1 VTRGPA
7 AARTP
12 TRRRARSTTRVLGP
26 VLGLLLALT
35 VAACGA
41 ASPTELTAE
50 EVARHP
56 HDGAA
61 FTQGLLWHDGV
72 LYESTGLYGR
82 SSLRRVRLED
92 GELLAARYLGDE
104 VFAEGLALVGDEL
117 VQLTWR
123 AGVAYRWP
131 LDGFERGDPPL
142 DTHDYDGE
150 GWGLCFDG
158 RRLVMSDGS
167 DRLTFRDPETFALD
181 GSVAVT
187 LDGEPLDRLNE
198 LECVGDQ
205 VWANVW
211 YDDRIVRIDPSD
223 GRVTAWLDLSGLLSD
238 DVRAALGPDAVLN
251 GIAWREERG
260 TMLVTGKLWP
270 VVVELKLDEG
280 R

>member
-1 VTRGPA
+1 MTRGPA
-7 AARTP
+7 P
-12 TRRRARSTTRVLGP
+12 TRGTTRGSARAAIRGP
-26 VLGLLLALT
+26 VLALLLGLAL
-35 VAACGA
+35 AACGS
-41 ASPTELTAE
+41 ASPTELSAE
-50 EVARHP
+50 EVARYP
-56 HDGAA
+56 HDDAA
-61 FTQGLLWHDGV
+61 FTQGLLWHDGA

-92 GELLAARYLGDE
+92 GEVLAVRYLGDE
-104 VFAEGLALVGDEL
+104 VFAEGLARVGDEL

-131 LDGFERGDPPL
+131 LDGFELGGPPL
-142 DTHDYDGE
+142 ETHAYDGE

-167 DRLTFRDPETFALD
+167 DRLTFRDPETFEAG

-187 LDGEPLDRLNE
+187 LDGEPLPRLNE
-198 LECVGDQ
+198 LACVGDQ

-211 YDDRIVRIDPSD
+211 YDDRIVRIDPSN

-238 DVRAALGPDAVLN
+238 DVRADLGPDAVLN
-251 GIAWREERG
+251 GLAWREDRG

-270 VVVELKLDEG
+270 VIVELRIDEG

>member
-1 VTRGPA
+1 M
-7 AARTP
+7 
-12 TRRRARSTTRVLGP
+12 TRRPTATRVPGAI
-26 VLGLLLALT
+26 LGLALVLAL
-35 VAACGA
+35 AGCGSA
-41 ASPTELTAE
+41 PPRELAAE
-50 EVARHP
+50 EVARYP
-56 HDGAA
+56 HDEAA
-61 FTQGLLWHDGV
+61 FTQGLLWHDGA

-92 GELLAARYLGDE
+92 GDVLAVRYLDDE
-104 VFAEGLALVGDEL
+104 TFAEGLALVGDEL

-131 LDGFERGDPPL
+131 LTGFELGDPPL
-142 DTHDYDGE
+142 KGHPYDGE

-158 RRLVMSDGS
+158 SRLVMSDGS
-167 DRLTFRDPETFALD
+167 DRLTFRDPDTFDVD

-187 LDGEPLDRLNE
+187 FDGEPLSRLNE

-205 VWANVW
+205 LWANVW

-251 GIAWREERG
+251 GLAWREDRG

-270 VVVELKLDEG
+270 VIVELRIDEG